1 MFYNTVRE
9 LWETRDR
16 IFTALGSWVL
26 EQQKWIDLGIIFI
39 IIVCINPTEKSCC
52 GGLKRSKIYSTGIMF
67 MPIQGLQQGGTRIK
81 ILYIPREFTKANK
94 FKDIHNV
101 SQFLKFKLPYQL
113 HIPECISTKNARHN
127 TWKLEMPQ
135 PKKNSKTK
143 KKEINSIFVLTI
155 QFKSIL
161 TVVN

>member
-1 MFYNTVRE
+1 MFYNTLRE

-101 SQFLKFKLPYQL
+101 SQFLKFKLPYQ
-113 HIPECISTKNARHN
+113 HN

-143 KKEINSIFVLTI
+143 KRDKQYICTDNSVQKVYL
-155 QFKSIL
+155 L
-161 TVVN
+161 W